1 MLRFLVFIL
10 LGGLLLTSCSLG
22 SKKSGGQHRYR
33 YEPYFEYTLE
43 DLSQLAPGVVVM
55 EKRDPRVGKLDKLF
69 AKEMPDIKRI
79 GIVVFE
85 TEIQGTRSGLS
96 ENDKI
101 YPTEQGKQLIT
112 EKFLNIWEEGMP
124 LMASGLD
131 YVSVADVKKSKAI
144 TQYGLSVPDYI
155 KTERTKIE
163 QDDIQWLGPGKA
175 TPLFTIINPREMRD
189 LSFMLVPASELMSG
203 PKWSE
208 HNKIFL
214 NDICKEL
221 NLDAVLILMS
231 EVSWTAGKKDK
242 FTNVNVP
249 EEMTIQIKGTTLIP
263 AGKYHERLTALKE
276 REQQVINVAYRY
288 HEGALK
294 LPLAISIP
302 EEEKNFEQIEK
313 RLLDPM
319 FKAYRDL
326 TLMMIDRM
334 AGEIRKTH

>member
-1 MLRFLVFIL
+1 MLRFLAFFL
-10 LGGLLLTSCSLG
+10 LGTIFITSCSLNT
-22 SKKSGGQHRYR
+22 KKSGGQHRYR
-33 YEPYFEYTLE
+33 YEPDFDYTLE
-43 DLSQLAPGVVVM
+43 DLHELAPGVVLM

-85 TEIQGTRSGLS
+85 TEVQGTRSGLS

-124 LMASGLD
+124 LVAPDLEF
-131 YVSVADVKKSKAI
+131 VSSADVKKSKAI
-144 TQYGLSVPDYI
+144 NEYGLSVPDYI
-155 KTERTKIE
+155 KTDRTKIE
-163 QDDIQWLGPGKA
+163 QDDIQWLGPGKT
-175 TPLFTIINPREMRD
+175 TPLFTIMNPREMRD
-189 LSFMLVPASELMSG
+189 LSFMLVPASELMGG

-221 NLDAVLILMS
+221 NLDAVFILMS

-242 FTNVNVP
+242 FTNENVP
-249 EEMTIQIKGTTLIP
+249 EELTIEIKGTTLIP
-263 AGKYHERLTALKE
+263 ANKYHERLTILKE
-276 REQQVINVAYRY
+276 REQQVLNVAYRF
-288 HEGALK
+288 HEGELK
-294 LPLAISIP
+294 LPVTISIP
-302 EEEKNFEQIEK
+302 EEEKNFEEIQK

-326 TLMMIDRM
+326 SFMMIDRM
-334 AGEIRKTH
+334 SSEIRKTH

>member
-1 MLRFLVFIL
+1 MLRFLALFL
-10 LGGLLLTSCSLG
+10 LGTFLFTSCSLNT
-22 SKKSGGQHRYR
+22 KKSGGQHRYR
-33 YEPYFEYTLE
+33 YEPNFEYSLE
-43 DLSQLAPGVVVM
+43 DLHELAPGVVVM

-85 TEIQGTRSGLS
+85 TEVQGTRSGLS

-112 EKFLNIWEEGMP
+112 EKFLNLWEEGMP
-124 LMASGLD
+124 LVAPDLE
-131 YVSVADVKKSKAI
+131 YIPTADVKKSKAI
-144 TQYGLSVPDYI
+144 NQYGLSVPDYI
-155 KTERTKIE
+155 KTDRKKIE
-163 QDDIQWLGPGKA
+163 QDDIQWLGPGKT
-175 TPLFTIINPREMRD
+175 TPLFTIMNPREMRD

-208 HNKIFL
+208 HNRIFL

-221 NLDAVLILMS
+221 NLDAVFVLMS
-231 EVSWTAGKKDK
+231 EVSWTAAKKDK
-242 FTNVNVP
+242 FTNENIP

-263 AGKYHERLTALKE
+263 ANKYHERLNLLKE

-288 HEGALK
+288 HEGELR
-294 LPLAISIP
+294 LPVTISIP

-326 TLMMIDRM
+326 SFMMIDRM